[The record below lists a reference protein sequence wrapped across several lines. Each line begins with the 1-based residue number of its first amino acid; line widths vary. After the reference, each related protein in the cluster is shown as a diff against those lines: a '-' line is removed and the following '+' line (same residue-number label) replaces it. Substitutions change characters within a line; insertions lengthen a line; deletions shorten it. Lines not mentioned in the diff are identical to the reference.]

1 MATQGKYAVVDTTLS
16 ITDSTPIPG
25 LNGRQGDNGR
35 IVYFA
40 LKDGRLPH
48 NLDGQDV
55 TLQVKDAAG
64 KIKVVNGIYD
74 MTSATAG
81 LFSMLIPAEVYQAA
95 GDVEEAF
102 LVVTDQQN
110 LVISSIP
117 ITFTVFANGIILS
130 ANASQD
136 YINTVQKMID
146 EFDNRMKPLD
156 INLSHVENAYKL
168 LNDSLDQYTQLVNEN
183 AVAKLN
189 MINEFK
195 ENLTADKDIIANGN
209 FIGNLKGTADNAI
222 SSNEAL
228 VAKTG
233 AVPYFNNVDID
244 LNTLP
249 SDKTQ
254 FRYYSSF
261 YFSSPT
267 SVKNTPNGL
276 NRGIVENFVLT
287 SSSIIQRFTD
297 TTATHM
303 KTWTRSINHWTD
315 APTYSN
321 WVSNHDLR
329 TVTIQV
335 MGGEMS
341 LVRVGDTV
349 TATLLANDT
358 PNQKFNAYSNILPS
372 GTIPPGYRPV
382 KDYAGLSIHTDAEAT
397 NYNRKDG
404 LLQVGA
410 NGWLGS
416 VDAYIKDDLKNDSV
430 IIAGTYVTKDDIPE

>member
-1 MATQGKYAVVDTTLS
+1 MQGKYTVVDTTLS

-25 LNGRQGDNGR
+25 LNGRQGDSGR
-35 IVYFA
+35 IIYFA

-55 TLQVKDAAG
+55 ALQVKDAAG
-64 KIKVVNGIYD
+64 KVKVVNGIYD
-74 MTSATAG
+74 MISATAG

-102 LVVTDQQN
+102 LVVTDNQN
-110 LVISSIP
+110 LVISSVS

-136 YINTVQKMID
+136 YINTIQKMID
-146 EFDNRMKPLD
+146 ELENRMKPLNA
-156 INLSHVENAYKL
+156 NLSHAENAYKL

-189 MINEFK
+189 TINEFK
-195 ENLTADKDIIANGN
+195 ENLTADKDIIAKGN
-209 FIGNLKGTADNAI
+209 FIGDLKGIADNAVT
-222 SSNEAL
+222 SNEATM
-228 VAKTG
+228 AKTG
-233 AVPYFNNVDID
+233 AIPYFNNVDID

-249 SDKTQ
+249 DDKTK

-276 NRGIVENFVLT
+276 ERGIVETFVLT

-297 TTATHM
+297 TTAAHT
-303 KTWTRSINHWTD
+303 KNWTRSISHWTD
-315 APTYSN
+315 APIYGN
-321 WVSNHDLR
+321 WVSNHDMITE
-329 TVTIQV
+329 TVQV
-335 MGGEMS
+335 MGGAMS

-349 TATLLANDT
+349 TVTLLANDT
-358 PNQKFNAYSNILPS
+358 PSQKFNAYSNILPS

-382 KDYAGLSIHTDAEAT
+382 NNYAGLTIHTDAAAT
-397 NYNRKDG
+397 NSNRRDG
-404 LLQVGA
+404 LLQIGA

-416 VDAYIKDDLKNDSV
+416 VDAYIKDDLKNDSIV
-430 IIAGTYVTKDDIPE
+430 IAGTYVTKDDMPE